1 MQRPLLIH
9 HAEGLLVEVV
19 VVEVDHVCGLGPQGT
34 HAHIMFTCTV
44 ARFLW
49 RFVQEVLGPDW
60 QAQYLGE
67 FLENRVNATGKKICL
82 FWMEFDVMSWTL

>member
-1 MQRPLLIH
+1 
-9 HAEGLLVEVV
+9 
-19 VVEVDHVCGLGPQGT
+19 
-34 HAHIMFTCTV
+34 MFTCTV

-49 RFVQEVLGPDW
+49 RFVQEVLGLDW